1 MDVKKIT
8 NKKLGGG
15 FLTDNELEFV
25 IRSYIDNTIND
36 NTMANFLRSVHQKGM
51 SKDETVTL
59 TRIMIESGETIN
71 FQNLN
76 SYVGDKHST
85 GGVGDKVS
93 IILGPILAALG
104 IAVPMLAGRS
114 LGHTG
119 GTIDK
124 LETIPGFKTDLS
136 VENFKKNVERSGI
149 CIMSQTDTICPADKK
164 IYALRDVTGTI
175 DSIPLICGSIMSKKI
190 SEGINGLVLDIKIG
204 NGAFMPTLEEGKKLG
219 SLLKYV
225 GMQFGVSTKLVYSNM
240 NQPLGQTAGMW
251 CEIDESIKALQGEG
265 AKDLM
270 KVVFE
275 LGSRLIVDAGLSD
288 THLEAVNMQ
297 QRSISN
303 GKAFKKF
310 EEMVFNQSGQIKKR
324 DDLNK
329 PLFSKEVICQKD
341 GFLKSFNT
349 TALGWAA
356 VELGCGRNNKKDIL
370 DNSAGIEFN
379 VKVGDPI
386 KKGELVMRCFNS
398 NEKKILSAH
407 SQLTNTFEISENKI
421 ESVIT
426 IFES

>member
-1 MDVKKIT
+1 LDVKKIT
-8 NKKLGGG
+8 NKKLSGG
-15 FLTDNELEFV
+15 FLTDKELEFV
-25 IRSYIDNTIND
+25 VKSYIDNTIND

-136 VENFKKNVERSGI
+136 VKNFKKNVERTGI

-219 SLLKYV
+219 SLLKYI
-225 GMQFGVSTKLVYSNM
+225 GKKFGVSTKLVYSNM
-240 NQPLGQTAGMW
+240 NQPLGKTAGMW

-270 KVVFE
+270 RVVFE
-275 LGSRLIVDAGLSD
+275 LGSRLIVDAGLID
-288 THLEAVNMQ
+288 THLEAVHMQ

-310 EEMVFNQSGQIKKR
+310 EEMVFNQNGQIKKR
-324 DDLNK
+324 DYLNK
-329 PLFSKEVICQKD
+329 PLY
-341 GFLKSFNT
+341 
-349 TALGWAA
+349 
-356 VELGCGRNNKKDIL
+356 
-370 DNSAGIEFN
+370 
-379 VKVGDPI
+379 
-386 KKGELVMRCFNS
+386 
-398 NEKKILSAH
+398 
-407 SQLTNTFEISENKI
+407 
-421 ESVIT
+421 
-426 IFES
+426 